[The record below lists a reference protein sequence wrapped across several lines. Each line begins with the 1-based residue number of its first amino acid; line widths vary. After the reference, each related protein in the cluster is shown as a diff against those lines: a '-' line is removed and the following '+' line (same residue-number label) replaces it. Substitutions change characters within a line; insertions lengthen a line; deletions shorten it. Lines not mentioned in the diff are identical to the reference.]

1 LHSILFLRTALAA
14 LVISLPKQDI
24 SRGFTINNLL
34 KKVDLKF
41 TAIIKVEGNV
51 LSKPGREE

>member
-1 LHSILFLRTALAA
+1 LAA